1 MRAFSRLKPG
11 WYVLFALLAYA
22 LIATVAWRGSVVALR
37 ELRQDVVAAEA
48 GRFELRTVA
57 AGVNDVPG
65 ADDAATSAGAAAAGA
80 EAGSPATAAAG
91 GAVLAADVGLWF
103 PVPGARV
110 PDDDD
115 HLPGA
120 PRPYRQGSSEGFVFW
135 AGSSG
140 VPVAYGTPV
149 IAAGD
154 GVVKRVDEPYVEL
167 SEADWETLLA
177 DVQDGA
183 DTAELDRL
191 RGRQVWLELDDGREL
206 WYGHLSGVRRGLS
219 VGQRVTRG
227 RVIAFVGNSGTLDG
241 VLERTTNARLHFE
254 IRNGDTFLG
263 EGLDADGV
271 RLLAASLFTGP

>member
-11 WYVLFALLAYA
+11 WYVLFALFAYA
-22 LIATVAWRGSVVALR
+22 LVATVGWRGSVVALR
-37 ELRQDVVAAEA
+37 ALRQDAVVSEAERVA
-48 GRFELRTVA
+48 LRTATLVSDGPADSGAASTPVA
-57 AGVNDVPG
+57 AGANVAPVVAP
-65 ADDAATSAGAAAAGA
+65 S
-80 EAGSPATAAAG
+80 G

-120 PRPYRQGSSEGFVFW
+120 PRAYRQGRSEGFVFW
-135 AGSSG
+135 ADSSG
-140 VPVAYGTPV
+140 VPVTFGTPV

-154 GVVKRVDEPYVEL
+154 GVVTRVDEPYVEL

-183 DTAELDRL
+183 EPSELDRL
-191 RGRQVWLELDDGREL
+191 RGRQVWLRLDDGREL
-206 WYGHLSGVRRGLS
+206 WYGHLSGVRRGLT

-227 RVIAFVGNSGTLDG
+227 RVIAFTGNSGTLDG
-241 VLERTTNARLHFE
+241 VLDRTTNARLHFE
-254 IRNGDTFLG
+254 IRDGDTFLG

-271 RLLAASLFTGP
+271 RLIAASLFTGP